1 MSVDGTAA
9 GRAWP
14 SYWLSSLRRRLALRP
29 AAVVLAVAACAALAL
44 LAQPLLSATTSGA
57 AVRFITDAA
66 DLQQRAAG
74 LEQPATADP
83 AVRQWLDDARA
94 LLAAAPYEDT
104 LHEATPA
111 VAFERLE
118 TARALLASATRAA
131 GEALHLQQERDRA
144 VRIALLIAAVGG
156 AWVGLRLRR
165 DDTAPAS
172 PEAAAG
178 LLAAPPPE
186 PWLALIARIQV
197 ELAGPAPGRQTLTRL
212 AQLLRETCCAE
223 ACGICLSDEL
233 GDTLQLPPVVH
244 AGELGWPQLEQLHA
258 MRVTGHLRFALEA
271 GGAAQH
277 GPHWEGIAVPVDDGR
292 CGYGHL
298 FIVGRQGATSL
309 HTHLQLIDLVARLL
323 ATAFAHGQRDQE
335 NRRLALLEERTS
347 MARELHD
354 SLAQSLSFMKI
365 QVSRMQTL
373 LQRGAR
379 RDEVAA
385 AAEEVRDGL
394 NGAYRK
400 LRELLTTFR
409 TRIDAGGLAAALE
422 DALEEYGA
430 RSSVAMALDNRLGN
444 YPFSANEEFHIV
456 QIVREALSNV
466 VRHAG
471 ATQAVVTL
479 ALADDG
485 LTVVTIEDDGEGFDP
500 VPDHR
505 NHHGTTIMRERALS
519 LGGALSIERRAEGG
533 SRVSVRFRP
542 SAPDT

>member
-14 SYWLSSLRRRLALRP
+14 SYWLSSLRRRLALRRGT
-29 AAVVLAVAACAALAL
+29 VVLAVAACASLAL
-44 LAQPLLSATTSGA
+44 LAQPLLSAARTGA
-57 AVRFITDAA
+57 ALRFITEAA
-66 DLQQRAAG
+66 GLQQRAAG
-74 LEQPATADP
+74 LEHSAAADP
-83 AVRQWLDDARA
+83 ALRRWLEEARA
-94 LLAAAPYEDT
+94 LLAAAPDGPA
-104 LHEATPA
+104 LHEPA
-111 VAFERLE
+111 PAAAFERLE
-118 TARALLASATRAA
+118 RAQPLLASATRAL
-131 GEALHLQQERDRA
+131 GETLQRQQQQDLA
-144 VRIALLIAAVGG
+144 VRIALLIAALGG

-165 DDTAPAS
+165 EERAPAA
-172 PEAAAG
+172 PDRAAG
-178 LLAAPPPE
+178 ALPALPPE
-186 PWLALIARIQV
+186 PWLALIARILS
-197 ELAGPAPGRQTLTRL
+197 ELAGPVPGRQTLNRL
-212 AQLLRETCCAE
+212 AQLLRDACGAE
-223 ACGICLSDEL
+223 ACGVCLSDEL
-233 GDTLQLPPVVH
+233 SEALQLPPVVH
-244 AGELGWPQLEQLHA
+244 AGELDWPQLEQLHA
-258 MRVTGHLRFALEA
+258 MRVTAHHRFTLGEP
-271 GGAAQH
+271 GAPQH
-277 GPHWEGIAVPVDDGR
+277 GPHWQGIAVPVDDGR
-292 CGYGHL
+292 RGYGHL
-298 FIVGRQGATSL
+298 FLVGRQGATPL
-309 HTHLQLIDLVARLL
+309 HAHFQLVDLVARLL
-323 ATAFAHGQRDQE
+323 ATAFAHGRRDQE
-335 NRRLALLEERTS
+335 SRRIALLEERTS

-373 LQRGAR
+373 LQRGAP

-430 RSSVAMALDNRLGN
+430 RSSVAIALDNRLGN
-444 YPFSANEEFHIV
+444 YPFNANEEFHVV

-500 VPDHR
+500 LPDHR

-542 SAPDT
+542 SGPET